1 MNTSLSPSLQ
11 LADVKELRELL
22 CGTVPGDQSF
32 ASEAPGYFMSTA
44 CLIIFSAA
52 GVLYIEALRV
62 RLQAVRD
69 ARLALH
75 ADKRFSAYVYALP
88 VLAYMVVT
96 SAALFRG
103 MSHEKC
109 ELCMFGLISSL
120 LLALYRTPTS
130 RAAKLIVWENATE
143 RCCVWLPSA
152 SCTLS
157 TAQQRIAD
165 AMDVKPAS
173 RIRFCWGDAAEGE
186 DLAAD
191 LDLSQSVMPLFISQ
205 VGQSP
210 LTDFFGFPVTV
221 CQISVAEG
229 TEMATSAPAAV
240 AGGGALAAGD
250 GSPGRGG
257 RSTPRKSVY
266 KQPQVPSTPTEP
278 EIKPSMLSKLFPSSR
293 KKTREARV
301 AVARGAVESSG
312 HSVDKDTPRD
322 SESSSLD
329 TSTPAKATRKWPF
342 LLKSRSTPSKTGEIT
357 AADSSSKDAIQGLSP
372 PPSPTP
378 SSSRKLSLRRSSS
391 TPSLS
396 SKCASISPSHAT
408 NSNIT
413 SLGVSASGGSAI
425 DTETRTLLHTAPKPR
440 KEQIEAYV
448 DAILRDPTMNLAG
461 IPDNIEKKIYTIG
474 ISLALTACLKVIFA
488 ANGKTILG
496 HHVELE
502 VRPQPKFP
510 VPPTRATGSELRK
523 IEKLVDEL
531 LKEEMINLKWLPDR
545 YEKPLYVN
553 VISAVITV
561 MQSVFAAAK
570 VDFLGQ
576 VMAVKIGPSEEDEDE
591 DGERGDG
598 GDEIMTTARR
608 FTQRM
613 VSMRRVSEE
622 VLDEQL
628 DIHFATSG
636 HVHWLL
642 SDRRERA
649 MLKTVYALVLCSI
662 DEIFKE
668 LKINFIGD
676 EVRFHLIAGP
686 MPDPPPD
693 EAAAAAQQ
701 SKKSSGDKTSSAAA
715 ADAAGGGAGGGG
727 AAGRGGAGKVYGQ
740 HELILAALSG
750 ALLGSFL
757 FR

>member
-1 MNTSLSPSLQ
+1 
-11 LADVKELRELL
+11 
-22 CGTVPGDQSF
+22 
-32 ASEAPGYFMSTA
+32 MSTA

-88 VLAYMVVT
+88 ILAYMVVT

-103 MSHEKC
+103 MAHEKS
-109 ELCMFGLISSL
+109 ELCMFALISGL
-120 LLALYRTPTS
+120 LLALYKTPTS

-165 AMDVKPAS
+165 AMDVKPAT
-173 RIRFCWGDAAEGE
+173 RIRFAWGDVAEGE

-191 LDLSQSVMPLFISQ
+191 LDLTQSVMPLFISQ

-221 CQISVAEG
+221 CQIIVAEEI
-229 TEMATSAPAAV
+229 EMAAA
-240 AGGGALAAGD
+240 AARGGALAAGD
-250 GSPGRGG
+250 SSPGRSG
-257 RSTPRKSVY
+257 RFTPRKSVY

-278 EIKPSMLSKLFPSSR
+278 ESKPSMLSKLFPSSR
-293 KKTREARV
+293 KKAREAR
-301 AVARGAVESSG
+301 AAGGAAESSG
-312 HSVDKDTPRD
+312 HSADKEPPRD

-329 TSTPAKATRKWPF
+329 TSTPAKAIRKWPF
-342 LLKSRSTPSKTGEIT
+342 LLKSRSSPSKHATGEAT
-357 AADSSSKDAIQGLSP
+357 AADTRISKEAIQGLSP
-372 PPSPTP
+372 PRSPSPLPSPLPTP
-378 SSSRKLSLRRSSS
+378 SSSPRTLSLRRSSS

-396 SKCASISPSHAT
+396 SKRDSISPSRAT
-408 NSNIT
+408 NSSST
-413 SLGVSASGGSAI
+413 GVAASGGGAI
-425 DTETRTLLHTAPKPR
+425 DPEARTRLHTAPKPR

-474 ISLALTACLKVIFA
+474 ISLALTACLKVIFS

-510 VPPTRATGSELRK
+510 APPTRATGSELRK

-576 VMAVKIGPSEEDEDE
+576 VMAVKIGPSEEDED
-591 DGERGDG
+591 GESGDG
-598 GDEIMTTARR
+598 GDEMMATARR
-608 FTQRM
+608 FSQRM
-613 VSMRRVSEE
+613 ISMRRVSEE

-686 MPDPPPD
+686 MPDPPPE
-693 EAAAAAQQ
+693 EAAAAAQHG
-701 SKKSSGDKTSSAAA
+701 KKGSLSGDKTNSAGAA
-715 ADAAGGGAGGGG
+715 TAGGGGAAGGG
-727 AAGRGGAGKVYGQ
+727 AAGRGGAGNVYGQ
-740 HELILAALSG
+740 HELILAALAG
-750 ALLGSFL
+750 ALLGCFL